1 MILKTRRSSLL
12 FVLIVALMIVLQRN
26 TIAQSEIPQS
36 IKEMLQNGINILDS
50 AKTPKDVESAVDV
63 FRNAAK
69 LEPKSPEVHYYLGK
83 TLQLLYGN
91 VRNAINQYRK
101 YLELAPDAVDR
112 EGVEKEIVD
121 LEKYIS
127 VNSDSWLLGFRF
139 MTLHDNV
146 FVWKIREAATLS
158 SDNIKS
164 SLYPGDKILTIGGA
178 EVHKSN
184 INGILQSVIAST
196 TNSIKI
202 TVLRG
207 TEQLSMDVQ
216 KRNIEDKPPFEY
228 IGESDLKEK
237 IATAKI
243 PLVVY
248 WMKERDIVCLQYE
261 KLLTIVSM
269 RNQGKFSVIAIEMDI
284 NKVLPDEYGISYE
297 KAPAAI
303 VYENGKPT
311 LSVAGRGE
319 ISKLSEKLKEL
330 MK

>member
-1 MILKTRRSSLL
+1 MILKTRRNSLFL
-12 FVLIVALMIVLQRN
+12 VLIAALIVLPGN
-26 TIAQSEIPQS
+26 TFAQNEIPQS
-36 IKEMLQNGINILDS
+36 IKEMLQSGINILDS

-63 FRNAAK
+63 LKNAAK
-69 LEPKSPEVHYYLGK
+69 LEPKSPEAHYYLGK

-91 VRNAINQYRK
+91 VRNAINEYRK

-112 EGVEKEIVD
+112 ESVEKEIAD
-121 LEKYIS
+121 LEKYIN

-139 MTLHDNV
+139 MTLHDDV
-146 FVWKIREAATLS
+146 FVWRIREAATLS

-164 SLYPGDKILTIGGA
+164 SLYPGDKILTIDNK

-184 INGILQSVIAST
+184 INEVLKSVLTGASS
-196 TNSIKI
+196 SITI

-216 KRNIEDKPPFEY
+216 KRNPADKPPFEY

-269 RNQGKFSVIAIEMDI
+269 RNQGKFSVIAVEMDI
-284 NKVLPDEYGISYE
+284 NKMLPDEYGISYD